1 MSRQDRELL
10 GQLERKFQ
18 ILRDRVTG
26 VAKGYCAGCL
36 ITGRGGT
43 GKSYVTVETLEKL
56 GVPFVLHNSHLTP
69 RGLFDELAMNPS
81 AIHVI
86 EDCEEALR
94 NPIELG
100 ILRSAT
106 WGSRRNREGRLER
119 LIDWQAHGASMEV
132 IFDGGIIVISNR
144 KISELPEAK
153 ALTTR
158 IPCVDFPVTD
168 QEIAALM
175 RSVAMKGYR
184 MGDSVLAPEECLDVA
199 EFIISES
206 THLNRQ
212 LDMRVLINGFA
223 DRLQAEDHDAG
234 CGWRD
239 LIASTL
245 RGRPSVVEDIES
257 VGIRRQ
263 RKARELEIARQIVH
277 LPRHERLQV
286 WKEKAEA
293 SESTLYR
300 RLAELG
306 RIDASDLGM

>member
-1 MSRQDRELL
+1 
-10 GQLERKFQ
+10 
-18 ILRDRVTG
+18 
-26 VAKGYCAGCL
+26 
-36 ITGRGGT
+36 
-43 GKSYVTVETLEKL
+43 
-56 GVPFVLHNSHLTP
+56 
-69 RGLFDELAMNPS
+69 
-81 AIHVI
+81 
-86 EDCEEALR
+86 
-94 NPIELG
+94 
-100 ILRSAT
+100 
-106 WGSRRNREGRLER
+106 
-119 LIDWQAHGASMEV
+119 MEV

-277 LPRHERLQV
+277 LPHHERLQV